1 MKNIKVCPGTLTDG
15 FNTYSPLCLR
25 KVFGGRKVSH
35 IIDLSYEGNDEII
48 TSVNK
53 ISISGAQEK
62 LSAVID
68 KGKIILAP
76 EGTSGHYILKPI
88 PGNKYLRFRNNIP
101 ANEHLTMQIA
111 SQVYKITTAEN
122 ALAFFVDEAPVY
134 VTKRFDYAK
143 NGLKIRQ
150 DDFAS
155 IAGRTE
161 RNSGKDFKYLGSYE
175 DIAML
180 LKQNVAAWK
189 VEMTK
194 FFTLVVFNY
203 MFSNGDAH
211 LKNFSLQETIKGD
224 YVLTPAYDLMNTSIH
239 IKDGDFALNEGLIPK
254 AEYSDV
260 YSNTSHPCK
269 DDFIMFGNRIG
280 VLPKKMESII
290 EMFATEQPKV
300 YELIDNSF
308 LDEKVKR
315 MYKQSYQERLH
326 RFQRSDK

>member
-15 FNTYSPLCLR
+15 FNTYCPLCLR

-122 ALAFFVDEAPVY
+122 ALAFFVDGAPVY

-239 IKDGDFALNEGLIPK
+239 IKDGDFALKEGLIPK

>member
-35 IIDLSYEGNDEII
+35 IIDLSYDGNDEII
-48 TSVNK
+48 TSINR

-76 EGTSGHYILKPI
+76 KGTSGRYILKPI

-122 ALAFFVDEAPVY
+122 ALAFFVDGEPVY

-239 IKDGDFALNEGLIPK
+239 IKDGDFALKEGLIPK

-269 DDFIMFGNRIG
+269 DDFIMFGSRIG